1 MASFALSMELASLPK
16 NYYVHLSHVGNMWLQ
31 LGESESQTGNRNSN
45 GNSNSNRA
53 AAETQSQ
60 SQCQNH
66 FTYSC
71 TRRTLLLTLRPLPV
85 SSCMPLL
92 PATAAAVVVA
102 IVILVQC
109 RLLCKWIRL
118 FCKMSIAVGLQLQQK
133 LLLGATVASE
143 WFCATHEA
151 AAATCLTLA
160 AKQSTCLEREGVNW
174 QLLLLVLQHFT
185 LNEIPND
192 VNNTAYA

>member
-1 MASFALSMELASLPK
+1 MASFALSMKLASLPK

-31 LGESESQTGNRNSN
+31 LGESESQTGNRNSS
-45 GNSNSNRA
+45 SNSNRA

-71 TRRTLLLTLRPLPV
+71 TRRTLLLTLRPLPA

-92 PATAAAVVVA
+92 PACAVAVVVA

-118 FCKMSIAVGLQLQQK
+118 FCKMSIAVGLQQQQK
-133 LLLGATVASE
+133 LLFGGDGSKWMILCHTRGSSSSNLFDTCRKAKHLLCTVGGERRSELATAV
-143 WFCATHEA
+143 A
-151 AAATCLTLA
+151 AAAAL
-160 AKQSTCLEREGVNW
+160 
-174 QLLLLVLQHFT
+174 
-185 LNEIPND
+185 
-192 VNNTAYA
+192 YA